1 MDIAAFLTCESLL
14 MLSASWDPGLKT
26 VQDKKAKS
34 FDKYPQ
40 GLQNGSAGRCV
51 PNRVW
56 LWPHNLWVCQRLIT
70 SIGGKWITVILQ
82 GTPHHSP
89 LIGMPNPS
97 QSNESGTIRI
107 IIQLSAWL
115 HSPLSMGLSWC
126 GIQNVMKHITLLE
139 KLTGRQGCWTQEA
152 EAYRK
157 KKTNKSQ
164 ERELIDDI
172 NTLFFLPHRRCCG

>member
-1 MDIAAFLTCESLL
+1 MDIATLRKPINAVCLL
-14 MLSASWDPGLKT
+14 RPWAEDCGR
-26 VQDKKAKS
+26 QEGYS

-40 GLQNGSAGRCV
+40 GLQNGRAGRCV

-157 KKTNKSQ
+157 KKTNKIG
-164 ERELIDDI
+164 RE
-172 NTLFFLPHRRCCG
+172 NW